1 MKKKKKSTS
10 LCRRSSA
17 YTEHR
22 RRLSI
27 RPLPSEEEEG
37 SLSLICV
44 VWMAV
49 DVLVLLSDMTT
60 RGLMCRLDSP
70 LISSITVSTSSS
82 PPSPPP
88 SVWAACWSVTANT
101 TPPLRLLRMSCFKKS
116 KNFSKQKILSK
127 QKIQEKI
134 EQKDE
139 RVLRRR
145 LWPPPRFGRIAGKF
159 KSSQNSN
166 SVLVSAGAE
175 GGRLHLR
182 CCLHECSQES
192 DQNAVGGSSGTW
204 PPGTQR
210 LGFFFFSHGFLVSL
224 CAQVSSC
231 LLFAPPSQ
239 WIPEHKHW
247 RLNERHYGALQ
258 GLDKAETAAKH
269 GEEQVKIWR
278 RAYATPPPALEK
290 TDERFP
296 GGAFLFFPVP
306 LF

>member
-1 MKKKKKSTS
+1 LQDRLLYCFISLPNIQHAFPMSWLLAGVVSNPTNGAWLGGGVRHSLLQTKEKKEKRKKIGLWSNLHQPSCVPLSTRLFCSVMARAPGTRKTDSLVGLMSTS
-10 LCRRSSA
+10 L
-17 YTEHR
+17 T
-22 RRLSI
+22 
-27 RPLPSEEEEG
+27 
-37 SLSLICV
+37 
-44 VWMAV
+44 
-49 DVLVLLSDMTT
+49 
-60 RGLMCRLDSP
+60 
-70 LISSITVSTSSS
+70 
-82 PPSPPP
+82 
-88 SVWAACWSVTANT
+88 
-101 TPPLRLLRMSCFKKS
+101 
-116 KNFSKQKILSK
+116 
-127 QKIQEKI
+127 
-134 EQKDE
+134 
-139 RVLRRR
+139 RVLRRP
-145 LWPPPRFGRIAGKF
+145 WPPPRFGRIAGKF